1 MQEVL
6 VATEK
11 FEQECMEAAEREQ
24 REAGKTKKP
33 PSLCAPHANLLE
45 LWWTEWP

>member
-11 FEQECMEAAEREQ
+11 FELECMEAAEREQ
-24 REAGKTKKP
+24 REARKTKKP
-33 PSLCAPHANLLE
+33 PSITLGPH
-45 LWWTEWP
+45 TPRY